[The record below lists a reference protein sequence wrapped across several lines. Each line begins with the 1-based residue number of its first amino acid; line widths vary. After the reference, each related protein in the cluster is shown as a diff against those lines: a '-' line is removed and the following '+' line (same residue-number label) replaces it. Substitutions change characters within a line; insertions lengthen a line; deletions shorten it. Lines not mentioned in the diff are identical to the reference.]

1 MSVGQGNCS
10 LKTAFGFSFAHRLV
24 AAASG
29 SFDESG
35 HEQLVV
41 GTETGKICLQGSE
54 SVFHVNDK
62 INFLSVYKHNRKIKE
77 QSIKSSDN
85 SEYDIVIIGTNNS
98 LMAFDVFNNKT
109 IFHREITE
117 GVNFIKIGNIDEY
130 KNENV
135 IICGCGTTI
144 WGFQSDGKDL
154 FWTALG
160 DQINVLELCDMDG
173 DGLNELIVGTDGI
186 EIKAKIYTYFYKLKL
201 FSKVLKNASFFAEFD
216 EGDPTLAIIAIKP
229 ATFAFGLSSGVVGVY
244 GQGERLWR
252 VKTKSR
258 IVSLLSFPDQN
269 HVACVWQNAKIDI
282 RSVSTGE
289 IRTKDQLEGG
299 ELSIAF
305 LVDLAGVG
313 PLDSGEEQPQLTL
326 VFKNGQGF

>member
-1 MSVGQGNCS
+1 MNVGQGNCS

-35 HEQLVV
+35 HE
-41 GTETGKICLQGSE
+41 
-54 SVFHVNDK
+54 H
-62 INFLSVYKHNRKIKE
+62 VYKHNRRIKE

-144 WGFQSDGKDL
+144 WGFQLDGKDL

-173 DGLNELIVGTDGI
+173 DGLNE
-186 EIKAKIYTYFYKLKL
+186 
-201 FSKVLKNASFFAEFD
+201 VLKNASFFAEFD

>member
-1 MSVGQGNCS
+1 MNVGQGNCS

-62 INFLSVYKHNRKIKE
+62 INFLSVYKHNRRIKE

-144 WGFQSDGKDL
+144 WGFQLDGKDL

-186 EIKAKIYTYFYKLKL
+186 EIKAKYIPIFINLKL
-201 FSKVLKNASFFAEFD
+201 FLKVLKNASFFAEFD
-216 EGDPTLAIIAIKP
+216 EGDPTLAIIAINNFCFWP
-229 ATFAFGLSSGVVGVY
+229 FIWCCWCLWTR
-244 GQGERLWR
+244 ERLWR

>member
-1 MSVGQGNCS
+1 MSFGQGNCS

-24 AAASG
+24 AASSG
-29 SFDESG
+29 SFDETG

-54 SVFHVNDK
+54 SIFHVNDR
-62 INFLSVYKHNRKIKE
+62 INFLSVYKRNKKTKE
-77 QSIKSSDN
+77 QSTKSSDN
-85 SEYDIVIIGTNNS
+85 SDYDIVIIGTN
-98 LMAFDVFNNKT
+98 V
-109 IFHREITE
+109 
-117 GVNFIKIGNIDEY
+117 GNVDEY

-144 WGFQSDGKDL
+144 WGFSLDGKDL

-173 DGLNELIVGTDGI
+173 DGLNE
-186 EIKAKIYTYFYKLKL
+186 
-201 FSKVLKNASFFAEFD
+201 VLKKASFFAEFD
-216 EGDPTLAIIAIKP
+216 EGDPTLALTAIKP

-258 IVSLLSFPDQN
+258 IVSLLSFPDQG
-269 HVACVWQNAKIDI
+269 HVACVWQNAKIDL

-289 IRTKDQLEGG
+289 IRTKDQLEGC

-326 VFKNGQGF
+326 VFKNGQGI

>member
-1 MSVGQGNCS
+1 
-10 LKTAFGFSFAHRLV
+10 
-24 AAASG
+24 
-29 SFDESG
+29 
-35 HEQLVV
+35 
-41 GTETGKICLQGSE
+41 
-54 SVFHVNDK
+54 
-62 INFLSVYKHNRKIKE
+62 
-77 QSIKSSDN
+77 
-85 SEYDIVIIGTNNS
+85 
-98 LMAFDVFNNKT
+98 MAFDVFNNKT

-144 WGFQSDGKDL
+144 WGFQLDGKDL

-173 DGLNELIVGTDGI
+173 DGLNE
-186 EIKAKIYTYFYKLKL
+186 
-201 FSKVLKNASFFAEFD
+201 VLKNASFFAEFD

-269 HVACVWQNAKIDI
+269 HVACVWQNAKVNKIKNIFDNNI
-282 RSVSTGE
+282 LLLIPLRLIFVLYL
-289 IRTKDQLEGG
+289 LERFVQK
-299 ELSIAF
+299 I
-305 LVDLAGVG
+305 
-313 PLDSGEEQPQLTL
+313 
-326 VFKNGQGF
+326 N